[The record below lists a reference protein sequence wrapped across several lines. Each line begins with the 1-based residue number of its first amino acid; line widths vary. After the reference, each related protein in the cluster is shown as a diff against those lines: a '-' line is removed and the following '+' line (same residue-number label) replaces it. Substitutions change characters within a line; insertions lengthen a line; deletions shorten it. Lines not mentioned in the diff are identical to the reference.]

1 MREEADPLSEWRGG
15 SRGRRH
21 LTVIKDH
28 MMIVKASLSSW
39 FLSFAVG
46 SVGVGGPWHLYSLEL
61 QFSESSLTFSSPRQP
76 SMPVNSSSCYD
87 FSQLSWKQSLRRA
100 GIVLFQLRAPGM
112 STHLPSQSS
121 QWPNRMSCGWR
132 WGQEWRESESF
143 RIRAPA
149 ALWSQELGL
158 EAGRAV
164 RGPELGRQWC
174 PSGECKWPGGWEPC
188 LHYCAVMTIWKIL
201 NNDWSPL
208 RYGGFQRWALPDW
221 SSEFPIWRK
230 WMWKEN
236 IKLPLSLWWR
246 LQKYR

>member
-39 FLSFAVG
+39 FPSFAVG

-174 PSGECKWPGGWEPC
+174 PSGEDRPSASDQEDGSHVSITVLWWPYGKYWIMTEVHWGMEASRDEPC
-188 LHYCAVMTIWKIL
+188 QTGLV
-201 NNDWSPL
+201 S
-208 RYGGFQRWALPDW
+208 FQ
-221 SSEFPIWRK
+221 SEGNGCGRRI
-230 WMWKEN
+230 
-236 IKLPLSLWWR
+236 
-246 LQKYR
+246 